1 MAAARPH
8 DDLKLHLHV
17 LGDDHELDVRARI
30 GPTRLMEVL
39 PLARAISEGVIGI
52 AVEKVHAGGESIS
65 CKKGCTWC
73 CHHLVPVSP
82 AEAVRL
88 AEVVEAMP
96 KERRRAV
103 KKRFEKAV
111 RRMEEVGLLDARAGR
126 GRAALQSTKTGAAE
140 AWEDASRRYFEA
152 GIPCPFLENEAC
164 SIYSE
169 RPMICREYHVTTP
182 ASLCATLNT
191 EVRDVPRPVRMS
203 EVMTAVTNDLLD
215 RDDFSIPLPLSLEWA
230 GKNRGAFDCEG
241 DGEELL
247 GELVRI
253 IQQADD
259 REPSA

>member
-88 AEVVEAMP
+88 AEVVDALPGEQ
-96 KERRRAV
+96 RRAV
-103 KKRFEKAV
+103 KKRFEEAV
-111 RRMEEVGLLDARAGR
+111 KLLETEGLIEPRTTRA
-126 GRAALQSTKTGAAE
+126 RAALLETEGSVSERWQQAGL
-140 AWEDASRRYFEA
+140 RYFEKKP
-152 GIPCPFLENEAC
+152 PCPFLEGGAC
-164 SIYSE
+164 TIYAE
-169 RPMICREYHVTTP
+169 RPMVCREYSVTTP
-182 ASLCATLNT
+182 PELCEKVDAGLRTT
-191 EVRDVPRPVRMS
+191 PRPVHMP
-203 EVMTAVTNDLLD
+203 EVMTSFTNQALGR
-215 RDDFSIPLPLSLEWA
+215 RDFVIPLPLALEWA
-230 GKNRGAFDCEG
+230 KTNRRAFDVQG
-241 DGEELL
+241 DGEELAMT
-247 GELVRI
+247 LVQC
-253 IQQADD
+253 IQDADD
-259 REPSA
+259 ASGSG